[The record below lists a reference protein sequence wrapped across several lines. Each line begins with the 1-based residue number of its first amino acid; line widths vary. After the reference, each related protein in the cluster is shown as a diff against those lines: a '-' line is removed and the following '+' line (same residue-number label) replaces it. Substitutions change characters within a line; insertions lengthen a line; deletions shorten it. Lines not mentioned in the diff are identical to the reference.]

1 MLRATIKRIKRI
13 WTKVPEVHCTGACY
27 QACTNVPV
35 LPAEAEYI
43 EQKYNVQL
51 PMLPTHLGWI
61 LKTLGPAFD
70 PCPFLVDRRCS
81 IYEDRPFMC
90 RAFGHD
96 IDTLGCPHGCTV
108 ARELPA
114 SAFQGM
120 VRDLINVNGNVPIPS
135 AIPTT
140 QNTRTPGPGCNR

>member
-43 EQKYNVQL
+43 EQKYKVQL

-61 LKTLGPAFD
+61 LKTLGPASE
-70 PCPFLVDRRCS
+70 PCRFLANHRCS
-81 IYEDRPFMC
+81 IYEDRPLVC
-90 RAFGHD
+90 RTFGHN
-96 IDTLGCPHGCTV
+96 INPLMCPHGCTV
-108 ARELPA
+108 ARELPV
-114 SAFQGM
+114 SMFQGL
-120 VRDLINVNGNVPIPS
+120 VRELINVNGTVTIP
-135 AIPTT
+135 AVIPTT
-140 QNTRTPGPGCNR
+140 QSAPIPGTVRDR